1 MVVYGGLWWFMVV
14 YGGLW
19 WVNGIFLDIFGGIL
33 MGCPLLVCYIATENL
48 NLLHSYRKSSRLT
61 IMELNQLYVS
71 LANSIQ

>member
-1 MVVYGGLWWFMVV
+1 MVVYGGLWWFMVD
-14 YGGLW
+14 YS
-19 WVNGIFLDIFGGIL
+19 NGIFLDIFGGIL